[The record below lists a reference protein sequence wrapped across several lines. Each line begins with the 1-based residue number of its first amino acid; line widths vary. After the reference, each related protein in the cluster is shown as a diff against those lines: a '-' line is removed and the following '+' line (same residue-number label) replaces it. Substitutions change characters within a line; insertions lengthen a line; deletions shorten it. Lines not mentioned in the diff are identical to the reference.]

1 MTEFLVKRFVKN
13 PEEIEKMSVRTA
25 YGVLASAVGI
35 FCNVFLFFVKFLIGM
50 MMNSI
55 SVIADGFNNLS
66 DAGSSVIS
74 FIGVKMASKPADEEH
89 PFGHGRMEYI
99 SALIV
104 AFLVMEVG
112 FTFLKDAIGK
122 IREPQEIKFHL
133 ISTCILILSVGVKL
147 WLGMFNKK
155 LGTKLDSKVMLAT
168 AEDSMG
174 DVLATSATIISILV
188 FKLFG
193 VNIDGFIGLV
203 VSAVV
208 MKAGFEIAKD
218 TIEPLLGEAV
228 PKDVY
233 ERITN
238 FVEAYEGVV
247 GTHDLI
253 VHNYGPGRSMASLHA
268 EVPNDVDI
276 EVSHEII
283 DRIEREAIREIGIYL
298 VIHMDP
304 VEMKNEETVSVRKI
318 LEDEL
323 ARLDKQ
329 CSIHDFR
336 MVHGEKQVNLIFDMV
351 VPIQY
356 DKEQRKFLVQKV
368 RKAMQEQDERY
379 QCVIVVESSYIAE
392 D

>member
-13 PEEIEKMSVRTA
+13 PEEVEKMSVRTA

-55 SVIADGFNNLS
+55 SVVADGFNNLS

-188 FKLFG
+188 FKFFG

-203 VSAVV
+203 VSVVV

-304 VEMKNEETVSVRKI
+304 VEMKNEETVSARKI

-356 DKEQRKFLVQKV
+356 DKEQRKFLVQKI

>member
-1 MTEFLVKRFVKN
+1 MTNFLVKRFVKN
-13 PEEIEKMSVRTA
+13 YEQVEKMSVRTA
-25 YGVLASAVGI
+25 YGVLASMVGI
-35 FCNVFLFFVKFLIGM
+35 FCNVFLFFVKFAIGVI
-50 MMNSI
+50 MNSI
-55 SVIADGFNNLS
+55 SIIADGFNNLS
-66 DAGSSVIS
+66 DAGSSIIS

-99 SALIV
+99 TALV
-104 AFLVMEVG
+104 VSFLVMEVG
-112 FTFLKDAIGK
+112 FSFMKDAISK
-122 IREPQEIKFHL
+122 IREPQELQFHL
-133 ISTCILILSVGVKL
+133 LSTCILTLSIGVKL

-155 LGTKLDSKVMLAT
+155 LGTKINSKVMLAT
-168 AEDSMG
+168 ASDSMG
-174 DVLATSATIISILV
+174 DVIATSATIVSILV
-188 FKLFG
+188 FKFFG
-193 VNIDGFIGLV
+193 INIDGIIGIG
-203 VSAVV
+203 VSFVV

-233 ERITN
+233 EKITA
-238 FVEAYEGVV
+238 FVEGFEGVV

-283 DRIEREAIREIGIYL
+283 DRIEREALREIGIYL

-304 VEMKNEETVSVRKI
+304 VEMKNEETMTAKRV
-318 LEDEL
+318 LEEAL
-323 ARLDKQ
+323 AKLDSQ

-336 MVHGEKQVNLIFDMV
+336 MVDGEKQINLIFDMV

-356 DKEQRKFLVQKV
+356 DKEQRKLLCQQIRKV
-368 RKAMQEQDERY
+368 MREKDERY

-392 D
+392 E